1 MPGFLR
7 ATVTVLLGMLML
19 TGAVSAGNY
28 MDLQDEIQEFTL
40 DNGIHFMVL
49 ERHDVP
55 VFSFRTY
62 VNVGSVN
69 EVTGVTGIAHILEHM
84 AFKGT
89 NHIATT
95 DYKNE
100 RKAMEAEDKAFH
112 ALRDELN
119 KGFDA
124 DPAVLEQLRVDFE
137 AAKDVAREF
146 VISNEFGTLVENNG
160 GNGMNATTGAD
171 ATNYFYNMPSNRL
184 ELWAYLEGTRMS
196 NPVFREFYMEKDGP
210 VTEERRMRTENSPFG
225 MLMEQFLNMAF
236 SAHPYHHSTIGYMS
250 DIESISRQDCIDFYE
265 KWYVGNNFTVA
276 VVGDVEL
283 AEVKKL
289 ANKYFSKVPG
299 PSVLPAIETVE
310 PVQKGEKRIV
320 VMDDTQPIIMVGYH
334 KGGMDHPDDAV
345 YDAIADITGQGRT
358 SRLHT
363 KLVKESKLC
372 VAAGCFSGFPGTKYP
387 NLMLVYAIPAKDIS
401 TAEVE
406 EALYAEL
413 DKLVEDGVTEEELA
427 GVKKRTKANF
437 IRSLGGNQG
446 MAGQLC
452 AYQALTGDW
461 RDMFKTV
468 EKIET
473 VTVED
478 IKRVSAEMF
487 IKSNRTVA
495 IIETEEE
502 K

>member
-1 MPGFLR
+1 MPGYLR
-7 ATVTVLLGMLML
+7 ATVSVLLGLLML
-19 TGAVSAGNY
+19 AGAVSAGNY

-69 EVTGVTGIAHILEHM
+69 EVTGITGIAHILEHM

-95 DYKNE
+95 DYKKE
-100 RKAMEAEDKAFH
+100 IKAMVAEDNAFY

-119 KGFDA
+119 KGNAA
-124 DPAVLEQLRVDFE
+124 DPAVLEQLRADFE

-146 VISNEFGTLVENNG
+146 VVSNEFGQLVENNG
-160 GNGMNATTGAD
+160 GNGMNASTGAD

-196 NPVFREFYMEKDGP
+196 KPVFREFYTEKDGP
-210 VTEERRMRTENSPFG
+210 VTEERRMRTDNSPFG

-250 DIESISRQDCIDFYE
+250 DIETISRQDCIDFYD
-265 KWYVGNNFTVA
+265 KWYIGNNFTVA

-283 AEVKKL
+283 KEVKRL
-289 ANKYFSKVPG
+289 AKKYFSDVPG
-299 PSVLPAIETVE
+299 PGKLPVIETVE

-320 VMDDTQPIIMVGYH
+320 VMDDTQPIIMAGYH
-334 KGGMDHPDDAV
+334 KGGVNHPDDAV
-345 YDAIADITGQGRT
+345 YDAIADIAGQGRT

-363 KLVKESKLC
+363 KLVKEDKLC
-372 VAAGCFSGFPGTKYP
+372 VAAGCFSGFPGNKYP
-387 NLMLVYAIPAKDIS
+387 NLMLVYAIPSKDVS

-406 EALYAEL
+406 AALYGEF
-413 DKLVEDGVTEEELA
+413 DKLVADGVTEEELA

-468 EKIET
+468 EKIEA

-478 IKRVSAEMF
+478 VKRVAAEIF
-487 IKSNRTVA
+487 VTSNRTVA
-495 IIETEEE
+495 IVETEEE
-502 K
+502 E